1 MAAETRVPV
10 EMHQLLRRF
19 PDDAAVL
26 ARLLGM
32 DDSFRNVCEDYALA
46 ENTLARLERFQGPQQ
61 LPRIAEYR
69 QLLSELASEIA
80 KAIESAKRPQ

>member
-1 MAAETRVPV
+1 MAAETRNPIAVD
-10 EMHQLLRRF
+10 QLVRRF
-19 PDDAAVL
+19 PDDAVVL
-26 ARLLGM
+26 ARLFDM

-46 ENTLARLERFQGPQQ
+46 EQTLARLEQFQVTTE
-61 LPRIAEYR
+61 LHRIAEYR